1 MVKKVHIFA
10 NRPAGRVSR
19 QATTARRARQRP
31 EKRLIMKKSI
41 ILAWVV
47 IASAGLAWA
56 QPAKEIVKQRKE
68 TAALS
73 RIERHERIVKAAH
86 KEARSYAKADWVV
99 FPGQLPLEKQMER
112 AFAMRYELDRRLFPR
127 YVLGEAISTG
137 ETYEAATADAIEW
150 AKLNMAEQIQTE
162 IGLLIERG
170 LAERLLTTDEAAAI
184 SEVVMADREVIAVSI
199 GRVIP
204 VVTCRRGKASP
215 NNEVCICIAYG
226 SEMAIEGA
234 GKALRRELDRKGA
247 TLYEQLTRITK
258 IP

>member
-1 MVKKVHIFA
+1 
-10 NRPAGRVSR
+10 
-19 QATTARRARQRP
+19 
-31 EKRLIMKKSI
+31 MKKLI
-41 ILAWVV
+41 ILALAV
-47 IASAGLAWA
+47 IAGAGLAQA
-56 QPAKEIVKQRKE
+56 QTAKEMVKQRKE

-73 RIERHERIVKAAH
+73 RIERRERIVKAAR
-86 KEARSYAKADWVV
+86 KEAKTYARAGWVI

-112 AFAMRYELDRRLFPR
+112 AFAMRYELDKRLFPR

-137 ETYEAATADAIEW
+137 ETYEASKADAIEW

-162 IGLLIERG
+162 ICLLVERG
-170 LAERLLTTDEAAAI
+170 LAERLLTADEAAAI
-184 SEVVMADREVIAVSI
+184 AEVVMADREAIAVSI

-204 VVTCRRGKASP
+204 VVACRRGRATP
-215 NNEVCICIAYG
+215 DNEVCICIAYG

-234 GKALRRELDRKGA
+234 QKALRRELDQKGA